1 MENKIDLREELI
13 QKLEELMGEENAA
26 MAFAKAKEL
35 KRRWPKVREEEES
48 FSDQEL
54 SEKFNGIMDELA
66 KKAGNVFVNTE
77 EKKNEIIARAKE
89 IVEKNNFKKGT
100 EEMKLLLEEWKLAG
114 RINKEKDDEL
124 WNQFSEVRKE
134 FFEKKNEYFDNLKAS
149 FAENKKLK
157 EEIIEKAKEVANIE
171 NIKEAG
177 NRVNELMEEWKKVG
191 SASRKEDDELWN
203 QFLAERKA
211 FFARRDAFFDEMKET
226 FAKRVEEK
234 KEIISQAKLYLARSE
249 FTDEEVNAV
258 KELRNRWKQIG
269 NAGKNHENELW
280 NEFNTILDKYFE
292 NMKYYK

>member
-54 SEKFNGIMDELA
+54 SEKFNGMMDELA

-114 RINKEKDDEL
+114 RI
-124 WNQFSEVRKE
+124 
-134 FFEKKNEYFDNLKAS
+134 
-149 FAENKKLK
+149 
-157 EEIIEKAKEVANIE
+157 
-171 NIKEAG
+171 
-177 NRVNELMEEWKKVG
+177 
-191 SASRKEDDELWN
+191 
-203 QFLAERKA
+203 
-211 FFARRDAFFDEMKET
+211 
-226 FAKRVEEK
+226 
-234 KEIISQAKLYLARSE
+234 
-249 FTDEEVNAV
+249 
-258 KELRNRWKQIG
+258 
-269 NAGKNHENELW
+269 
-280 NEFNTILDKYFE
+280 
-292 NMKYYK
+292 

>member
-54 SEKFNGIMDELA
+54 SEKFIGMMDELA

>member
-54 SEKFNGIMDELA
+54 SEKFNGMMDELA

-292 NMKYYK
+292 NMMYYK

>member
-54 SEKFNGIMDELA
+54 SEKFNGMMDELA

>member
-54 SEKFNGIMDELA
+54 SEKFIGMMDELA

-171 NIKEAG
+171 TIKEAG

>member
-54 SEKFNGIMDELA
+54 SEKFNGMMDELA

-124 WNQFSEVRKE
+124 WNQFSEVRTE

-280 NEFNTILDKYFE
+280 NEFNTILDKYV
-292 NMKYYK
+292 

>member
-54 SEKFNGIMDELA
+54 SEKFNGMMDELA

-280 NEFNTILDKYFE
+280 TEFNTILDKYFE